1 MNDNKNMVC
10 DMETGIC
17 GPADGAAESGT
28 LEMMDFN
35 KPQKKIDLYYV
46 TDPMCSHCWAI
57 EPVFNKFIELYGG
70 YLNVNKVMGGL
81 LEKWHDGPIDPA
93 NGIYKP
99 ADVAPHWREVGEHS
113 RMPIDGSVMIDD
125 PVQSSFPASR
135 VFKVIQM
142 DHGNELATEYLRR
155 TREAVFVLNKNISRD
170 EVLSGIVDGLGLSGE
185 SIVEKSADAQNLLD
199 EDFSQA
205 ASLGVRGF
213 PTVVMINEDNQGV
226 KIVGARPLET
236 YVEGL
241 ERMLE
246 KKVKPGDIP
255 SLTDFLKRE
264 KVIFSKEIEEL
275 YGLEPSEVETFIESE
290 LEAGKYDRKE
300 ALGELYITLK

>member
-17 GPADGAAESGT
+17 GPADESSDNSM
-28 LEMMDFN
+28 LEMIDFN
-35 KPQKKIDLYYV
+35 KPQKKVDLYYV

-57 EPVFNKFIELYGG
+57 EPVFNKFMELYGD
-70 YLNVNKVMGGL
+70 YVNVNKVMGGL
-81 LEKWHDGPIDPA
+81 LEEWHDGPIDPA

-135 VFKVIQM
+135 VYKIIQKQ
-142 DHGNELATEYLRR
+142 DGDALATEYLRR
-155 TREAVFVLNKNISRD
+155 TREAVFVFNKNISRD
-170 EVLSGIVDGLGLSGE
+170 EVLVAIVNALGLQGE
-185 SIVEKSADAQNLLD
+185 SIVEKSAGAQNLLD
-199 EDFSQA
+199 EDFSLA
-205 ASLGVRGF
+205 GSLGARGF
-213 PTVVMINEDNQGV
+213 PTIVLVNEENQGA
-226 KIVGARPLET
+226 KIVGSRPLET
-236 YVEGL
+236 YVDGL
-241 ERMLE
+241 ERILEEKVGPTAAPALSDVLE
-246 KKVKPGDIP
+246 KK
-255 SLTDFLKRE
+255 

-275 YGLEPSEVETFIESE
+275 YGLEKSEVQAFIKSE
-290 LEAGKYDRKE
+290 LDEEKFDQKE